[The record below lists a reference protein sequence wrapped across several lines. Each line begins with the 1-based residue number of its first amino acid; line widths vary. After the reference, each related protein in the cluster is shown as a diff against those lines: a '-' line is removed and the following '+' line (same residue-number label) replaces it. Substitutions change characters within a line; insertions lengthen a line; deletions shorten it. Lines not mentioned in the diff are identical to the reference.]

1 MHDIDRSTRA
11 LNVPAWGRWVGAGLA
26 AATVLV
32 LAATAWVWTSTEAA
46 LERERVD
53 RITDRG
59 SETVAEGEE
68 VIDRPLNVLVVGSDS
83 REGLDPAQRDE
94 LSTGDFDGE
103 RTDTILLAQVRRDG
117 VAILSFPRDLR
128 VEIPD
133 HGTGRINAALA
144 VGGPNAVV
152 GAVEDLV
159 GIEIDH
165 YVEVAIP
172 SFLEIVEAA
181 DGVELCLD
189 EPLRNRES
197 GADFDAGCHRMDGP
211 EALAY
216 VRTRSGLRADFDRVE
231 RQQRFMVAL
240 AERAT
245 SVGVLANPV
254 RLQELATTVADG
266 LTVDDGLTIAR
277 MVELGQAMRDTLAG
291 GVDSHTVPAYAAKV
305 DGIDFVIPYE
315 PGVEELGRRL
325 SQQEPWPT
333 RPDEDVRAATSLLLL
348 GTDDPQEAARIESVL
363 FYGGWSPEVGG
374 AAPAELTADTEG
386 IQDAPVTVY
395 PTGGDPELAAAV
407 AGVLGADVGEVPSDE
422 QLDLDADVVV
432 VIGASG
438 ACGADC

>member
-1 MHDIDRSTRA
+1 M
-11 LNVPAWGRWVGAGLA
+11 PPWGRWVVAGLA
-26 AATVLV
+26 ATALLV
-32 LAATAWVWTSTEAA
+32 VAVTAWVWRSTDAA
-46 LERERVD
+46 LDRERVD

-59 SETVAEGEE
+59 TETVAEGAD

-83 REGLDPAQRDE
+83 REGLDAAQRDE
-94 LSTGDFDGE
+94 LNTGDFDGE

-117 VAILSFPRDLR
+117 VSVLSFPRDLR

-133 HGTGRINAALA
+133 HGTERINAALGL
-144 VGGPNAVV
+144 GGPNAVV

-159 GIEIDH
+159 GIEVDH

-189 EPLRNRES
+189 EPLRDRES
-197 GADFDAGCHRMDGP
+197 GADFDEGCHRMDGP

-216 VRTRSGLRADFDRVE
+216 VRSRSGLRGDFDRVE

-254 RLQELATTVADG
+254 RLQDLATTVADG

-277 MVELGQAMRDTLAG
+277 MVDLGQVLRDVLEG
-291 GVDSHTVPAYAAKV
+291 GIDSHTVPAYAATI
-305 DGIDFVIPYE
+305 DGIDFVVPYQ
-315 PGVEELGRRL
+315 PGVEGLGRRL
-325 SQQEPWPT
+325 SQQEPLPE

-348 GTDDPQEAARIESVL
+348 GTGDPQETARIESVL
-363 FYGGWSPEVGG
+363 FYGGWSPEIGG
-374 AAPAELTADTEG
+374 TPPSLLTGSDGTTDGTEG
-386 IQDAPVTVY
+386 TPSTVY
-395 PTGGDPELAAAV
+395 PTGDDPQLAEAV
-407 AGVLGADVGEVPSDE
+407 AGLLGAEIGEVPPDE

-432 VIGASG
+432 VVGAAG
-438 ACGADC
+438 ACDPDC